1 MIIYI
6 ILFIS
11 CIIFFVYYY
20 YSNIDNDKFDD
31 RWDTAIYLGCIKPT
45 WQDDVEQI
53 ENLAQPMSWKDIKLS
68 KNSDG

>member
-20 YSNIDNDKFDD
+20 YSNIYNDEFDD
-31 RWDTAIYLGCIKPT
+31 F
-45 WQDDVEQI
+45 
-53 ENLAQPMSWKDIKLS
+53 DIIQE
-68 KNSDG
+68 SDKTIPKIIFQTYHNK